1 MISEKD
7 ASSLQSDIRKY
18 TAYRAFPA
26 DGAYSMPVALSRLG
40 IVTVHAFLTLLMLRT
55 LHGLQDAS
63 AQGLSTGR

>member
-7 ASSLQSDIRKY
+7 ASSLQSDICKY

-40 IVTVHAFLTLLMLRT
+40 IVTVHALRFLVMLRT
-55 LHGLQDAS
+55 LHGLLDAS
-63 AQGLSTGR
+63 APGLSTRR